1 MLDIEKVQSVN
12 EVTVIGVLKKLD
24 VEEKET
30 TDGRKYITA
39 TASVGVDQEI
49 NGVMTENIIPIQ
61 SFSMRKKT
69 DGTDNKA
76 YDNILAMKNFV
87 SEAAAEDCA
96 PTRVMFSGRTCNI
109 NENIYVNRAG
119 KLIDGIFQI
128 NCNFP
133 NEDRRNLPDEA
144 TFTLTG
150 VVGSIKPE
158 YKDDEETGRIKVKLI
173 VVGYRGKAN
182 VIELIAE
189 AGNAANFVE
198 QNWHEQDTVSLTGAI
213 NMTYKVEEKKVEQAF
228 GAPVIERHTV
238 SKNELII
245 TGGSFPLDED
255 KSYDSGQV
263 KVALGERQARIKE
276 NEDAAKAKTK
286 PVAKKPSAS
295 DFGF

>member
-12 EVTVIGVLKKLD
+12 EVTVIGVLKELD
-24 VEEKET
+24 VEERET
-30 TDGRKYITA
+30 SDGRKYITA
-39 TASVGVDQEI
+39 TARVGVDQEI
-49 NGVMTENIIPIQ
+49 NGVMTENIVPVR
-61 SFSMRKKT
+61 SFSMRKKS

-76 YDNILAMKNFV
+76 YDNILAMKDFI

-109 NENIYVNRAG
+109 NENIYVNRTG

-128 NCNFP
+128 DCNFP
-133 NEDRRNLPDEA
+133 NKDKRNLPDEA

-150 VVGSIKPE
+150 IVGSIKPE

-182 VIELIAE
+182 VIELVAE

-228 GAPVIERHTV
+228 GAPAIERHTD

-276 NEDAAKAKTK
+276 IEDAAKAKTK
-286 PVAKKPSAS
+286 PAAKKPSAS
-295 DFGF
+295 DYGF